1 MIRRLLLY
9 LLPKNQ
15 IANGSNKCKS
25 SLVNNNNIF
34 TMLALVMIL
43 TLFCTF
49 VIGKLHGWEGK
60 IFSPDTRVLNTDL
73 PQSRYTTW
81 SKSAV
86 VDQFGYLRTSRGISR
101 VQGVRDIARTGDQY
115 GENILGSLK

>member
-25 SLVNNNNIF
+25 NLVNSNNIF

-43 TLFCTF
+43 TLFCSF
-49 VIGKLHGWEGK
+49 VIGKLHGWEGPRK
-60 IFSPDTRVLNTDL
+60 NIPDTRVLNTDL
-73 PQSRYTTW
+73 PQVH
-81 SKSAV
+81 KMV
-86 VDQFGYLRTSRGISR
+86 
-101 VQGVRDIARTGDQY
+101 
-115 GENILGSLK
+115 

>member
-43 TLFCTF
+43 TLFCSF
-49 VIGKLHGWEGK
+49 VIGKLHGWEGPRK
-60 IFSPDTRVLNTDL
+60 IYSPDIRVLNTDL
-73 PQSRYTTW
+73 PQSRYTKW
-81 SKSAV
+81 
-86 VDQFGYLRTSRGISR
+86 
-101 VQGVRDIARTGDQY
+101 
-115 GENILGSLK
+115 